1 MMKKHLWILGAAPML
16 ALGACGGNT
25 NDSIASVDNSAM
37 VANAPAGDAMAAD
50 NMGAMNGMG
59 DNAVAAAPMSGQDF
73 ANTLAASDAYEIAGG
88 KLAQQ
93 KATTKALKDFGKE
106 MVDDHTKS
114 TAKLKTAA
122 GKASPAITPA
132 PALTD
137 EQQANLKTLQSAT
150 GTDFDA
156 AYKSQQVAAH
166 EKALATLRAYAG
178 GGDVPSLRDFA
189 RDAQD
194 MVSNHYDKIKGM

>member
-1 MMKKHLWILGAAPML
+1 MTKKHLLVLGVAPLL
-16 ALGACGGNT
+16 ALGACGGNA
-25 NDSIASVDNSAM
+25 NDSTAVADNGASVT
-37 VANAPAGDAMAAD
+37 NAPAGDAMAD
-50 NMGAMNGMG
+50 NMGAMNGMA
-59 DNAVAAAPMSGQDF
+59 DNAMAAAPMSGQDV
-73 ANTLAASDAYEIAGG
+73 ANTLAASDAYEIAAG

-122 GKASPAITPA
+122 GKASPAITPV
-132 PALTD
+132 PAMTD

-156 AYKSQQVAAH
+156 AYKTQQVAAH
-166 EKALATLRAYAG
+166 EKALATLRAYGAS
-178 GGDVPSLRDFA
+178 GDVPSLRDFA

>member
-1 MMKKHLWILGAAPML
+1 MMKKHLLVLGGAPML
-16 ALGACGGNT
+16 ALGACGT
-25 NDSIASVDNSAM
+25 TSNDSTAVVDNGASVT
-37 VANAPAGDAMAAD
+37 NAPAGDAMAD
-50 NMGAMNGMG
+50 NMSAMNGMG
-59 DNAVAAAPMSGQDF
+59 DNAMAAAPMSGQDF

-114 TAKLKTAA
+114 TAKLKAA
-122 GKASPAITPA
+122 AAKAGPAITPA

-137 EQQANLKTLQSAT
+137 EQQANLKTLQTAT

-178 GGDVPSLRDFA
+178 SGDVPSLRDFS